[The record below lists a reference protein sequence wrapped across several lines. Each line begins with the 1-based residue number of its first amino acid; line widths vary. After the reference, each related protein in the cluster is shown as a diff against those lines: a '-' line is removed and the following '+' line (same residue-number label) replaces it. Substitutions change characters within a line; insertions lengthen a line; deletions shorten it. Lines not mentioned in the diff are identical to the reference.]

1 MKIENNVAL
10 ATGANLR
17 QRSNRTRQLMHR
29 MALTMAL
36 SSLFT
41 SAPAQQRDVSPGG
54 VQTPAAAMSPAQ
66 GQRWIDVPTQTLSA
80 GGLDFAY
87 RELGKQHG
95 GTPVVLLVHLAA
107 VLDNWDPRIVDGLA
121 ARHHVIAFD
130 NRGIGAS
137 SGSPSSSMEQM
148 ADDAVT
154 FIKAKGFKQVD
165 LFGFSMGGMIA
176 QEIVLKD
183 PQLVR
188 RMILA
193 GTGPAG
199 GEGISTVAGVTF
211 YDILRG
217 LLTGQDAKQFLFFTR
232 TPNGIEAGKAFLAR
246 LKERTQ
252 NRDTEIAVSAL
263 FAQLEALR
271 TWGLKQPADL
281 SVVKH
286 PVLVANGDADRMVPT
301 TNTHD
306 LARRLPNSK
315 LIIYPDSG
323 HGAIFQFHGDFVPKA
338 LEFLAR

>member
-1 MKIENNVAL
+1 MHKLIHRFALKPTLAVAL
-10 ATGANLR
+10 A
-17 QRSNRTRQLMHR
+17 SWV
-29 MALTMAL
+29 TM
-36 SSLFT
+36 T
-41 SAPAQQRDVSPGG
+41 PAQALD
-54 VQTPAAAMSPAQ
+54 TAPAAARVNPTAVAQ
-66 GQRWIDVPTQTLSA
+66 EPGARWASVPTQTLSA
-80 GGLDFAY
+80 GGVEFAY
-87 RELGKQHG
+87 RELGQQHG

-121 ARHHVIAFD
+121 ARHHLIAFD

-232 TPNGIEAGKAFLAR
+232 TPNGIEAGRAFLAR

-252 NRDTEIAVSAL
+252 NRDAEITVSAL

>member
-1 MKIENNVAL
+1 MRHTLKTSALKLAL
-10 ATGANLR
+10 ATMPL
-17 QRSNRTRQLMHR
+17 
-29 MALTMAL
+29 LT
-36 SSLFT
+36 FT
-41 SAPAQQRDVSPGG
+41 AAASAQQ
-54 VQTPAAAMSPAQ
+54 PAAAMASPQVAEQAQ
-66 GQRWIDVPTQTLSA
+66 AVTWADVPTQSVTA
-80 GGLDFAY
+80 GGVDFTY

-121 ARHHVIAFD
+121 AKHHVIAFN

-148 ADDAVT
+148 ADDAIT
-154 FIKAKGFKQVD
+154 FIKAKGLTKVD

-176 QEIVLKD
+176 QEIVLKE

-188 RMILA
+188 KMILT

-217 LLTGQDAKQFLFFTR
+217 LFTGQDAKQFLFFTR
-232 TPNGIEAGKAFLAR
+232 TPGGIEAGKAFLER
-246 LKERTQ
+246 LKERSQ
-252 NRDTEIAVSAL
+252 NRDKEISVSAL
-263 FAQLEALR
+263 FSQLEALR

-306 LARRLPNSK
+306 LARRLPNSQ

-323 HGAIFQFHGDFVPKA
+323 HGAIFQFHADFVPKA
-338 LEFLAR
+338 LEFLKR

>member
-1 MKIENNVAL
+1 MQNLHKTGALTLAL
-10 ATGANLR
+10 AATPL
-17 QRSNRTRQLMHR
+17 
-29 MALTMAL
+29 L
-36 SSLFT
+36 SLPT
-41 SAPAQQRDVSPGG
+41 AAGAQQSGTTVAGSPS
-54 VQTPAAAMSPAQ
+54 AAQEPSAT
-66 GQRWIDVPTQTLSA
+66 WTNVPTQSITA

-87 RELGKQHG
+87 RELGQQHG

-148 ADDAVT
+148 ADDATT
-154 FIKAKGFKQVD
+154 FIKAKGFNQVD

-176 QEIVLKD
+176 QEIVLKE

-188 RMILA
+188 KMILA

-199 GEGISTVAGVTF
+199 GEGISTVAAVTF

-217 LLTGQDAKQFLFFTR
+217 LFTGQDAKQFLFFTR
-232 TPNGIEAGKAFLAR
+232 TPEGIEAGKAFLAR
-246 LKERTQ
+246 IKERSQ
-252 NRDTEIAVSAL
+252 NRDKEITVGAL

-271 TWGLKQPADL
+271 TWGLKAPADL
-281 SVVKH
+281 SVVTH
-286 PVLVANGDADRMVPT
+286 PALVANGDADRMVPT
-301 TNTHD
+301 SNTHD
-306 LARRLPNSK
+306 LARRLPNST
-315 LIIYPDSG
+315 LVIYPDSG
-323 HGAIFQFHGDFVPKA
+323 HGAIFQFHADFVPKA

>member
-1 MKIENNVAL
+1 M
-10 ATGANLR
+10 
-17 QRSNRTRQLMHR
+17 RQLIHR

-36 SSLFT
+36 TSLFT
-41 SAPAQQRDVSPGG
+41 SAPAQQRDVSPKS
-54 VQTPAAAMSPAQ
+54 VQAPPATVSKAPGHS
-66 GQRWIDVPTQTLSA
+66 WIDVPTQTLSA
-80 GGLDFAY
+80 GGVDFAY
-87 RELGKQHG
+87 RELGKQHD
-95 GTPVVLLVHLAA
+95 GTPLVLLVHLAA

-148 ADDAVT
+148 ADDAIT

-217 LLTGQDAKQFLFFTR
+217 LFTGQDAKQFLFFTR

-246 LKERTQ
+246 LKERAQ
-252 NRDTEIAVSAL
+252 NRDAEITVSAL

-286 PVLVANGDADRMVPT
+286 PVLVANGDADRLVPT

-315 LIIYPDSG
+315 LIIYPGSG
-323 HGAIFQFHGDFVPKA
+323 HASIF
-338 LEFLAR
+338 

>member
-1 MKIENNVAL
+1 M
-10 ATGANLR
+10 R
-17 QRSNRTRQLMHR
+17 QMIQR

-36 SSLFT
+36 TSLFT
-41 SAPAQQRDVSPGG
+41 SAPAQQRDASTDAVQAPHAMVAEAPGH
-54 VQTPAAAMSPAQ
+54 
-66 GQRWIDVPTQTLSA
+66 RWASVPTKSVSA
-80 GGLDFAY
+80 GGVDFAY
-87 RELGKQHG
+87 RELGQQHG

-137 SGSPSSSMEQM
+137 SGSPASSMEQM
-148 ADDAVT
+148 ADDAIS
-154 FIKAKGFKQVD
+154 FIQAKGFKQVD

-176 QEIVLKD
+176 QEIVLKH

-188 RMILA
+188 KLILA

-199 GEGISTVAGVTF
+199 GEGISRVAGVTY
-211 YDILRG
+211 YDMLRG
-217 LLTGQDAKQFLFFTR
+217 FFTGQDPKQFLFFTR
-232 TPNGIEAGKAFLAR
+232 TPGGIEAGKAFLER
-246 LKERTQ
+246 LKERSQ
-252 NRDTEIAVSAL
+252 HRDNEITVSAL

-281 SVVKH
+281 SVVRH

-301 TNTHD
+301 VNTHD
-306 LARRLPNSK
+306 LARRLPNST
-315 LIIYPDSG
+315 LIVYPDSG
-323 HGAIFQFHGDFVPKA
+323 HGAIFQFHADFVPKA

>member
-1 MKIENNVAL
+1 MLDSLKSAVLAFAL
-10 ATGANLR
+10 AAAPLMSFPMTAHA
-17 QRSNRTRQLMHR
+17 QQSSN
-29 MALTMAL
+29 TMA
-36 SSLFT
+36 
-41 SAPAQQRDVSPGG
+41 
-54 VQTPAAAMSPAQ
+54 SPAPVEQ
-66 GQRWIDVPTQTLSA
+66 AVAVQWANVPTQSITA
-80 GGLDFAY
+80 GGVDFAY

-121 ARHHVIAFD
+121 SKHHVIAFD
-130 NRGIGAS
+130 YRGVGAS

-148 ADDAVT
+148 ADDAIT
-154 FIKAKGFKQVD
+154 FIKAKDLKQVD

-188 RMILA
+188 KMILA

-217 LLTGQDAKQFLFFTR
+217 LFTGQDAKQYLFFTR
-232 TPNGIEAGKAFLAR
+232 TPSGIEAGKAFLER
-246 LKERTQ
+246 LKERAQ
-252 NRDTEIAVSAL
+252 NRDKEITVGAL

-271 TWGLKQPADL
+271 TWGLKAPADL
-281 SVVKH
+281 SVVKQ

-306 LARRLPNSK
+306 LARRLPNST
-315 LIIYPDSG
+315 LIVYPDAG
-323 HGAIFQFHGDFVPKA
+323 HGGIFQFHADFVPKA